1 MPSPTL
7 RDLPLPPPGKAG
19 WPWTEETP
27 LAADRLSG
35 KGALPRVSPR
45 VSIVTPSFNQ
55 GCFLEETIRSVLLQ
69 GFPDLE
75 YIVIDGGS
83 TDESVEIIRKYEPW
97 LGYWVSEKDSGQ
109 ADAINKGFSHATG
122 EICAYLNSDDVFCQK
137 ALSTVVSFF
146 DKHPESALAYGDCQI
161 IDELSA
167 VNDLWL
173 SPEFKLP
180 ELLFRCY
187 IAQPATF
194 WRKSKMAAAGDFNA
208 EMHFAFDYEM
218 WLRMAAAG
226 QTFSHVP
233 LLLARHRKA
242 EGTKTVSRPEAFTAE
257 IVSALETFF
266 KSPAVPPALKSIE
279 ADAYAIAL
287 LNHALL
293 SFRLQNCDEARQAL
307 ETAFRNSPDLVR
319 SQRER
324 VIRALVD
331 NADPS
336 SPLDDA
342 REYLELVFSQLPGN
356 AGALKLLRASVFR
369 RVEILHSARSKDRE
383 TLVQARRL
391 LLPTLIDDLGWMR
404 SHAARGE
411 FLKVLIGQP
420 TTERLAGFKH
430 LLRTV
435 RSAFPRTRKNY
446 G

>member
-1 MPSPTL
+1 MRSPTL
-7 RDLPLPPPGKAG
+7 RDLPPPPPGKTG
-19 WPWTEETP
+19 WPWTEETQP
-27 LAADRLSG
+27 AADTLPG

-69 GFPDLE
+69 GYPDLE

-83 TDESVEIIRKYEPW
+83 TDESVQIIQKYQEW
-97 LGYWVSEKDSGQ
+97 LAYWVSEKDSGQ
-109 ADAINKGFSHATG
+109 AHAINKGFSHATG
-122 EICAYLNSDDVFCQK
+122 EICAYLNSDDVFCQN
-137 ALSTVVSFF
+137 ALHNVTSFL
-146 DKHPESALAYGDCQI
+146 DKRPEAALAYGDCQI
-161 IDELSA
+161 VDELSA

-173 SPEFKLP
+173 APESELP

-187 IAQPATF
+187 IAQPASF
-194 WRKSKMAAAGDFNA
+194 WRKSKMATAGDFNA
-208 EMHFAFDYEM
+208 GMHYAFDYEI

-226 QTFSHVP
+226 LTFSHVP
-233 LLLARHRKA
+233 LLLAQHRKT

-266 KSPAVPPALKSIE
+266 KSPAIPPALKSFE
-279 ADAYAIAL
+279 VDAYAIAF

-293 SFRLQNCDEARQAL
+293 NFRLQSCDEARQAL
-307 ETAFRNSPDLVR
+307 ETAFRHSPDLVR

-324 VIRALVD
+324 LIRALVD

-336 SPLDDA
+336 GPLDGA
-342 REYLELVFSQLPGN
+342 REYLDLVFSQLPSN
-356 AGALKLLRASVFR
+356 AGALKQLRPSALR
-369 RVEILHSARSKDRE
+369 RVEILYSARCNDRE
-383 TLVQARRL
+383 ALLQARRL
-391 LLPTLIDDLGWMR
+391 LLPTLIDDFSWMR
-404 SHAARGE
+404 SQAARGE

-420 TTERLAGFKH
+420 TTERPGGLAQ

-435 RSAFPRTRKNY
+435 RGAFPRTRKNY